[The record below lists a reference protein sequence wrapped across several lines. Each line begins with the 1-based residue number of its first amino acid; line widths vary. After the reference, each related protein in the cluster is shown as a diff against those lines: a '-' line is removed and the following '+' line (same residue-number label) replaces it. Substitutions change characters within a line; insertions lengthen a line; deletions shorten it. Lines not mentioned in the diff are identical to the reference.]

1 MSTTFGFIAGIVLGL
16 SLGMAGLF
24 DSETVCVSMERN
36 VLETSAPSLFHR
48 MLQRSTTDVP
58 KEDDAYGVSHGKQ
71 HYLWITP
78 VSVWKLRNSE
88 RMNRDI
94 YERVKKGYSSFKSE
108 KSRELGKDRIFQSS
122 SAKGINELFFS
133 MQRNI
138 WEDQNQWWDVLE
150 DSPFAQRL
158 KSTIWERASVYMSRL
173 GRGSVNASKLFL
185 WATACE
191 SCISHLPHVHEDSL
205 ISGTYY
211 VNVPKGS
218 GSLMFQDPR
227 GVITPFGGKH
237 EHVPESGQIIMFPP
251 WLQHGVSPSCLESN
265 EIRVSLSFNIIGKW
279 TQTSDVSLTI
289 DME

>member
-1 MSTTFGFIAGIVLGL
+1 MWFGFIAGVILGISL
-16 SLGMAGLF
+16 SLVGLY
-24 DSETVCVSMERN
+24 DYDTCVSMERN
-36 VLETSAPSLFHR
+36 VVATSAPSAFSR
-48 MLQRSTTDVP
+48 MLQSSKYVP
-58 KEDDAYGVSHGKQ
+58 KEEDAFGFSDGKQ

-78 VSVWKLRNSE
+78 VSTWKLRNTK

-94 YERVKKGYSSFKSE
+94 FERVRNAYLAFKSE
-108 KSRELGKDRIFQSS
+108 KLNEWGEDKILQSS
-122 SAKGINELFFS
+122 NAKGINELFFS
-133 MQRNI
+133 MQRSI
-138 WEDQNQWWDVLE
+138 WEDKKRWWSVLE
-150 DSPFAQRL
+150 ESPFAKRL

-173 GRGSVNASKLFL
+173 GRGSLNASELFL

-227 GVITPFGGKH
+227 GAITPFGGKH

-279 TQTSDVSLTI
+279 TETSDVSVTI
-289 DME
+289 NME